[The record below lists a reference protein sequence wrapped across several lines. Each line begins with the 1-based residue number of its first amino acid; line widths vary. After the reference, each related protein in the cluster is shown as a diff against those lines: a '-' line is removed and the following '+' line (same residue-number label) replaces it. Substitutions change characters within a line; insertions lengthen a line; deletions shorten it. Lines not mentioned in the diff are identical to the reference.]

1 MHLQDSSLNNYLWR
15 IRQKEMLAVRQFKRA
30 SFKTENSVNN
40 ESANAPVL
48 LLSETSAAC
57 FEPDLQYCGLNMFLL
72 AFSAFV
78 LLSADTISLNPKD
91 ALCANSG
98 GGVKGAVD
106 GSVVK
111 VENTGG
117 DTSCVSW
124 AYGPVAYIVDDGPPG
139 ELADKKQLGD

>member
-1 MHLQDSSLNNYLWR
+1 MHLQDSSLNNYLWW

-78 LLSADTISLNPKD
+78 LLSADTI
-91 ALCANSG
+91 C
-98 GGVKGAVD
+98 VKGAVD